1 METIIRIAAL
11 QSIIEELQPLAEV
24 SMAPVGYQIHI
35 QQAIQHLEDAQTAAR
50 NQE

>member
-1 METIIRIAAL
+1 MELVRIAAL

-24 SMAPVGYQIHI
+24 NTAPVGYQIHI
-35 QQAIQHLEDAQTAAR
+35 QQAIQHLEDAQTAIR